1 MSQATLERIEKKL
14 VEIGSLPTIPTLL
27 VPLLQ
32 HLCEPAED
40 VSIDRVVKIIA
51 QDPSL
56 AAQCLRMVNSALF
69 GVRYPIE
76 TVRGAVLGLGVDRV
90 RQIAM
95 ACSLLKAFAP
105 RGVVP
110 ARALWA
116 HSLAVALVAQ
126 KFAHQA
132 GYPDPEQAYSA
143 GLLHDLGILVELTAC
158 PAEFEGAAQ
167 AASREH
173 RALYLCERE
182 LNGLDHGEIGAMLAR
197 RWQLPDPYYHVLRYH
212 HEVEQA
218 PEHRCLVA
226 IVSLCDILCRLRS
239 LGYGFEEIGFVD
251 LATEPAW
258 ALAAEELPRMRDFDL
273 ARFTLELDAFITEVE
288 QSVAA
293 LFELV

>member
-1 MSQATLERIEKKL
+1 MSQTTQKRIERKL
-14 VEIGSLPTIPTLL
+14 AEIGSLPTIPTLL

-40 VSIDRVVKIIA
+40 VSLDRVVKIIS

-56 AAQCLRMVNSALF
+56 AAQCLHMVNSPLF
-69 GVRYPIE
+69 GVRYPID
-76 TVRGAVLGLGVDRV
+76 TVRGAVMGLGVNRV

-95 ACSLLKAFAP
+95 ACSLLKAFSTKGAI
-105 RGVVP
+105 P
-110 ARALWA
+110 ARTLWA
-116 HSLAVALVAQ
+116 HSLAVAMVAQ
-126 KFAHQA
+126 KFAHEA
-132 GYPDPEQAYSA
+132 GYPQPEQAYSA
-143 GLLHDLGILVELTAC
+143 GLLHDLGIMVSLTAC
-158 PAEFEGAAQ
+158 PAEFESATQ
-167 AASREH
+167 VASREH

-182 LNGLDHGEIGAMLAR
+182 LNGFDHGEIGAMLAR
-197 RWQLPDPYYHVLRYH
+197 RWQLPAPYQHVLQYH

-226 IVSLCDILCRLRS
+226 IVSLSDVLCRLRN

-258 ALAAEELPRMRDFDL
+258 AMAAAELPKLQDFDL

-288 QSVAA
+288 QSVSA

>member
-1 MSQATLERIEKKL
+1 MSQATLQRIEKKL
-14 VEIGSLPTIPTLL
+14 AEIGSLPTIPTLL

-40 VSIDRVVKIIA
+40 VSLDRVVKIIA

-56 AAQCLRMVNSALF
+56 AAQCLRMVNSPLF

-76 TVRGAVLGLGVDRV
+76 TVRGAVMGLGVNRV
-90 RQIAM
+90 RQIAI
-95 ACSLLKAFAP
+95 ACSLLKAFGPQSAI
-105 RGVVP
+105 P

-116 HSLAVALVAQ
+116 HSLAVAMVAQ
-126 KFAHQA
+126 KFSQEA

-143 GLLHDLGILVELTAC
+143 GLLHDLGILVALAAC
-158 PAEFEGAAQ
+158 PAEFESAAQ

-173 RALYLCERE
+173 RALHLCERE
-182 LNGLDHGEIGAMLAR
+182 LNGFDHCEIGARLAQ
-197 RWQLPDPYYHVLRYH
+197 RWQFPAPYHHVMRYH

-226 IVSLCDILCRLRS
+226 IVSLCDILCRLRN

-251 LATEPAW
+251 LAAEPAW
-258 ALAAEELPRMRDFDL
+258 GFAAEELPKMRDFDL

-293 LFELV
+293 LFELA

>member
-1 MSQATLERIEKKL
+1 MSQARERIERKL
-14 VEIGSLPTIPTLL
+14 AEIGSLPTIPTLL

-40 VSIDRVVKIIA
+40 VSIDRVVKIVS

-56 AAQCLRMVNSALF
+56 AAQCLRMVNSPLF
-69 GVRYPIE
+69 GVRYAVE
-76 TVRGAVLGLGVDRV
+76 TVRGAVMGLGVNRV

-95 ACSLLKAFAP
+95 ACSLLKAFPA
-105 RGVVP
+105 RSAVGV
-110 ARALWA
+110 RALWA
-116 HSLAVALVAQ
+116 HSLAVAMVAE
-126 KFAHQA
+126 KFAQQA
-132 GYPDPEQAYSA
+132 GYAEPEQAYSA
-143 GLLHDLGILVELTAC
+143 GLLHDLGILVALTAC
-158 PAEFEGAAQ
+158 PDEFEKAAE

-182 LNGLDHGEIGAMLAR
+182 LNGFDHGEIGEMLAR
-197 RWQLPDPYYHVLRYH
+197 RWQLPGPYHHALRYH

-218 PEHRCLVA
+218 PAHRCLVA
-226 IVSLCDILCRLRS
+226 IVGLCDILCRLRD

-251 LATEPAW
+251 LAAEPAW
-258 ALAAEELPRMRDFDL
+258 LLAANELPKMRDFDL
-273 ARFTLELDAFITEVE
+273 ARFTLELDAFIAEVE

>member
-1 MSQATLERIEKKL
+1 MDRIEQKL
-14 VEIGSLPTIPTLL
+14 AEIASLPTIPTLL

-32 HLCEPAED
+32 HLCEPAEE
-40 VSIDRVVKIIA
+40 VSMDRVVKIIS

-56 AAQCLRMVNSALF
+56 AAQCLRMVNSPLF
-69 GVRYPIE
+69 GVRYPID
-76 TVRGAVLGLGVDRV
+76 TVRGAVMGLGANRV

-95 ACSLLKAFAP
+95 ACSLLKAFHTKGA
-105 RGVVP
+105 VP

-116 HSLAVALVAQ
+116 HSLAVAMVAQ
-126 KFAHQA
+126 KFAHEA
-132 GYPDPEQAYSA
+132 GFADPEQAYSA
-143 GLLHDLGILVELTAC
+143 GLLHDLGIMVALSAC
-158 PAEFEGAAQ
+158 PAEFDGAAQ

-182 LNGLDHGEIGAMLAR
+182 LNGFDHCAIGSMLAR
-197 RWQLPDPYYHVLRYH
+197 KWQLPAPYQHVLQYH

-218 PEHRCLVA
+218 PAHRCLVA
-226 IVSLCDILCRLRS
+226 IVSLADVLCRLRN

-258 ALAAEELPRMRDFDL
+258 AFAADGLPRMQEFDL
-273 ARFTLELDAFITEVE
+273 ARFTMELDAFIAEVE
-288 QSVAA
+288 RSVTA

>member
-1 MSQATLERIEKKL
+1 MSQTTLERIEKK
-14 VEIGSLPTIPTLL
+14 VAEIGSLPTIPTLL

-32 HLCEPAED
+32 HLCEPAEA
-40 VSIDRVVKIIA
+40 VSIDRVVKIVS

-56 AAQCLRMVNSALF
+56 AAQCLRMVNSPLF

-76 TVRGAVLGLGVDRV
+76 TVRGAVMGLGVNRV

-95 ACSLLKAFAP
+95 ACSLLKAFSAQ
-105 RGVVP
+105 GTDP

-126 KFAHQA
+126 KFSHAA
-132 GYPDPEQAYSA
+132 GYPEPEQAYSA
-143 GLLHDLGILVELTAC
+143 GLLHDLGVLVALTAC
-158 PAEFEGAAQ
+158 PAEFQRAAQ
-167 AASREH
+167 AASCQH
-173 RALYLCERE
+173 RALHLCERE
-182 LNGLDHGEIGAMLAR
+182 LNGFDHGEIGAMLAR
-197 RWQLPDPYYHVLRYH
+197 RWQLPAPYYHVLRYH

-226 IVSLCDILCRLRS
+226 IVSLCDLLCRLRNQ
-239 LGYGFEEIGFVD
+239 GYGFEEIGFVD
-251 LATEPAW
+251 LAAEPAW
-258 ALAAEELPRMRDFDL
+258 AVAAEELPRMRDFDL

-288 QSVAA
+288 QAVAA

>member
-1 MSQATLERIEKKL
+1 MSPTALERIAKKL
-14 VEIGSLPTIPTLL
+14 AEIGSLPTIPTLL

-40 VSIDRVVKIIA
+40 VSIERVVKIIS

-56 AAQCLRMVNSALF
+56 AAQCLRMVNSPLF
-69 GVRYPIE
+69 AVRYPID
-76 TVRGAVLGLGVDRV
+76 TVRGAVMGLGVNRV
-90 RQIAM
+90 RQLAM
-95 ACSLLKAFAP
+95 ACSLLKAFGP
-105 RGVVP
+105 RSAAP

-116 HSLAVALVAQ
+116 HSLAVAMVAQ

-158 PAEFEGAAQ
+158 PAEFESAAQ

-173 RALYLCERE
+173 RALHLCERE
-182 LNGLDHGEIGAMLAR
+182 RNGFDHGAIGAMLAQ
-197 RWQLPDPYYHVLRYH
+197 RWQLPGPYYHVLRYH

-218 PEHRCLVA
+218 PGNRCLVA
-226 IVSLCDILCRLRS
+226 IVSLSDLLCRLRS

-251 LATEPAW
+251 FAAEPAW
-258 ALAAEELPRMRDFDL
+258 TLAADELPRMRAFDL